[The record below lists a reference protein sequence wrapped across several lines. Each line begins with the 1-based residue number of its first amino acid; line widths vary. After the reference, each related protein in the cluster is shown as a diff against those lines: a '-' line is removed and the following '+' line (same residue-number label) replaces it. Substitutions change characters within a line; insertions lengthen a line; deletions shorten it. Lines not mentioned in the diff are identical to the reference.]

1 MPSSSQVV
9 SNSEELPVVAQQ
21 GCHGGAQH
29 EGQLDQLVRQEVAV
43 VVVQAGQLRHLH
55 QPEDSFQMNQEEQ
68 EAQGEKKKVNK
79 EEEGNAGVKEYQ
91 QIT

>member
-1 MPSSSQVV
+1 M
-9 SNSEELPVVAQQ
+9 AQQ
-21 GCHGGAQH
+21 GYHGGTQH
-29 EGQLDQLVRQEVAV
+29 EGQLDQLVRQEVAI